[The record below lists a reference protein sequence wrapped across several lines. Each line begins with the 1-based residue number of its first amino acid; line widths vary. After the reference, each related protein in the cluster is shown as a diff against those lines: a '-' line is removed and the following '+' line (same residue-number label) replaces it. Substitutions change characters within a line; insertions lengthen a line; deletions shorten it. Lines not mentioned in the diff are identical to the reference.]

1 LTRRFQ
7 HRTSDSEAL
16 EIPRST
22 DAVAMIRAKD
32 ERVSWASLA
41 AAVLLSWLAVA
52 LAVGTIVGHG
62 IAFGTRSDCD

>member
-1 LTRRFQ
+1 
-7 HRTSDSEAL
+7 
-16 EIPRST
+16 
-22 DAVAMIRAKD
+22 MIRAKD
-32 ERVSWASLA
+32 ERVSWAPLA